1 MLSSLLAY
9 FKNVS
14 FGTSFIQAF
23 TNLIQHFE
31 AAYVVDGNARNAL
44 IDDLCQSLQALK
56 VTAPAAPAAPVAPTS
71 GS

>member
-14 FGTSFIQAF
+14 FGTSFVQGF
-23 TNLIQHFE
+23 MNLIQHFD
-31 AAYVVDGNARNAL
+31 AQYVVDGNARNAL

-56 VTAPAAPAAPVAPTS
+56 VQAPAAPVAPTVQS